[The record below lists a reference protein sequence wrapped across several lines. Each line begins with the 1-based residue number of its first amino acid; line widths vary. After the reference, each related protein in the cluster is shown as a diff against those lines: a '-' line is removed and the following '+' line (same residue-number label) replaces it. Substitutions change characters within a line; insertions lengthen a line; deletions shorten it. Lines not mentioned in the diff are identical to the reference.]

1 MKTIK
6 KRLLWLKP
14 PKDNDASVYQRKFR
28 SDADAILKYANEA
41 FNFENS
47 DVVQGRYTRNA
58 NPPLAKARPLT
69 QVFPRLALVQQ
80 VFPRLALVQTPQG
93 YILSS
98 ASGNSGRSR
107 NPRHVNPARISRSPT
122 NKAFQLR
129 VAK

>member
-1 MKTIK
+1 MHF
-6 KRLLWLKP
+6 LK
-14 PKDNDASVYQRKFR
+14 NDASVYQRKFR

-69 QVFPRLALVQQ
+69 QVFPRW
-80 VFPRLALVQTPQG
+80 ALVQTPQG

-98 ASGNSGRSR
+98 ASGNSGRAR
-107 NPRHVNPARISRSPT
+107 NPRHVNPG
-122 NKAFQLR
+122 KY
-129 VAK
+129 